1 MQESLSRK
9 KAVPMPHKFRFLLDE
24 NVSNNLKK
32 NLMSSGHDV
41 ITIQDLNKRGVKN
54 SELMEIARIDK
65 RILITYDKDFVFF
78 KHEID
83 NYLIIID
90 IHPLIDEN
98 VLPILQNFLKSYDLD
113 DLKDNLIILK
123 KDKTLFKKKED

>member
-1 MQESLSRK
+1 MHVSLLRK
-9 KAVPMPHKFRFLLDE
+9 KVVPASNNFRFLLDE

-32 NLMSSGHDV
+32 RLVLNGYDV

-54 SELMEIARIDK
+54 SEIMELARIEK

-78 KHEID
+78 RHKID

-90 IHPLIDEN
+90 VHPLIDEN
-98 VLPILQNFLKSYDLD
+98 VLPIFQNFLKSLNLNA
-113 DLKDNLIILK
+113 LKDNFIILEKDEIIYKK
-123 KDKTLFKKKED
+123 KD

>member
-1 MQESLSRK
+1 MHESLSRK
-9 KAVPMPHKFRFLLDE
+9 KVVPASHNFRFLLDE

-32 NLMSSGHDV
+32 RLVLNGYDV

-54 SELMEIARIDK
+54 SEIMELARIEK

-78 KHEID
+78 RHKID

-90 IHPLIDEN
+90 VHPLIDEN
-98 VLPILQNFLKSYDLD
+98 VLPIFQNFLKSLNLNA
-113 DLKDNLIILK
+113 LKDNFIILEKDEIIYKK
-123 KDKTLFKKKED
+123 KD